1 MNAKTIRSLAA
12 AFVLIALA
20 QPVMAESL
28 GEHPAVLVARTWSSR
43 GIDPNTYIIL
53 PPAYVRWVNALP
65 RANDEATSE
74 LGTGSESAQVALTQ
88 ASARLIRDPVMMSP
102 MEGVSFDIGAEH
114 AVTYFLS
121 DNGRCK
127 LVLTQAG
134 AARGNDANF
143 TATRFEATIDAGE
156 VTRYVSSDGHG
167 IDFECQPN
175 AQSVTIHGVAP
186 TLADAR

>member
-1 MNAKTIRSLAA
+1 MNAKTVRSLAA
-12 AFVLIALA
+12 AFVLTALA
-20 QPVMAESL
+20 QPAMAESL

-53 PPAYVRWVNALP
+53 PPAYVHWVYALP

-127 LVLTQAG
+127 LVLTQERLDCADQI
-134 AARGNDANF
+134 GNSHLVRPAYADERVDAERIKF
-143 TATRFEATIDAGE
+143 G
-156 VTRYVSSDGHG
+156 
-167 IDFECQPN
+167 C
-175 AQSVTIHGVAP
+175 
-186 TLADAR
+186 

>member
-1 MNAKTIRSLAA
+1 MNAKTVRSLAA
-12 AFVLIALA
+12 AFVLTALA
-20 QPVMAESL
+20 QPAMAESL

-53 PPAYVRWVNALP
+53 PPAYVHWVYALP

-88 ASARLIRDPVMMSP
+88 ASARPIRDPVMPSP
-102 MEGVSFDIGAEH
+102 MGGVSFDIGAER
-114 AVTYFLS
+114 AVAYFLS
-121 DNGRCK
+121 DTGRCK

-134 AARGNDANF
+134 AAHGNANF
-143 TATRFEATIDAGE
+143 TATRFEATIDAGKT
-156 VTRYVSSDGHG
+156 TRYVSSDGHA

-175 AQSVTIHGVAP
+175 AQSVGIHAVAP

>member
-1 MNAKTIRSLAA
+1 
-12 AFVLIALA
+12 VLTALA
-20 QPVMAESL
+20 QPAMAESL

-53 PPAYVRWVNALP
+53 PPAYVHWVYALP

-74 LGTGSESAQVALTQ
+74 LGSESAQVALTQ
-88 ASARLIRDPVMMSP
+88 ASARPIRDPVMPSP
-102 MEGVSFDIGAEH
+102 MGGVSFDIGAER
-114 AVTYFLS
+114 AVAYFLS
-121 DNGRCK
+121 DTGRCK

-175 AQSVTIHGVAP
+175 AQSVTILGVAP
-186 TLADAR
+186 ALADAR